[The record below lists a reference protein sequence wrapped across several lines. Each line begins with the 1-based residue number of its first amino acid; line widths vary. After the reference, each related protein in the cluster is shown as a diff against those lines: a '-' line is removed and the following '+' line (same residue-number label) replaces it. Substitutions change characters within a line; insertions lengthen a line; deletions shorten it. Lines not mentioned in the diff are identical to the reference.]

1 MKYFTADTH
10 FGNAGVSRCMSRLDA
25 LGALM
30 ETPEHHDPFIINQ
43 INKTVGEDDTLYIL
57 GDISDGN
64 AIKYLKQLVTK
75 DIYLITGNHDDI
87 TENMFLRD
95 RWADTR
101 TTTVK
106 DQRENGFGQMET
118 VLSHYPHMFWD
129 GSHRGCFHL
138 YGHVH
143 GMREETLD
151 NMFPQRRSMD
161 VGLDNAFKVLGEYR
175 PFSEQEIWDILSVRH
190 GHDKVSFYREYQSN
204 QVKNRNSN

>member
-10 FGNAGVSRCMSRLDA
+10 FGNAGVSRCMRRLDA

-57 GDISDGN
+57 GDLSDN
-64 AIKYLKQLVTK
+64 CAAYYLKKLTVK
-75 DIYLITGNHDDI
+75 DIVLIAGNHDD
-87 TENMFLRD
+87 TTGDPFMRN
-95 RWADTR
+95 RWEDTR
-101 TTTVK
+101 TVTVSDHK
-106 DQRENGFGQMET
+106 GGKFFSMQT
-118 VLSHYPHMFWD
+118 ILSHYPHMFWD
-129 GSHRGCFHL
+129 GSHRGYFHL

-143 GMREETLD
+143 GMREDTLD
-151 NMFPQRRSMD
+151 SIYPQRRSMD

-190 GHDKVSFYREYQSN
+190 GHDKVSFYREYQQRLYSDDD
-204 QVKNRNSN
+204 